1 MKLERLAVVITIVN
15 LMLLSFLLVRATS
28 DDDAQSDVLRGRV
41 IELVD
46 DGRVRANMRVEK
58 SGEVVLRLLDQD
70 ETIRVK
76 LGAGRDGSG
85 LLLLNDEPAPGAQIL
100 AKEKATLLLKDRDG
114 AERRFEP

>member
-1 MKLERLAVVITIVN
+1 MKLERVAVVLTVVN
-15 LMLLSFLLVRATS
+15 LALLAFLLVRVTS
-28 DDDAQSDVLRGRV
+28 DDSEQGDVLRGRV

-58 SGEVVLRLLDQD
+58 SGEVVFRLLDAD

-100 AKEKATLLLKDRDG
+100 AKDKASILLKDTDG
-114 AERRFEP
+114 SERRIGP